1 MSAAPVLRACPK
13 CGATYDDPRLG
24 FCKADGTPLGRAA
37 SDPLLGSVVAGR
49 YRIDAPLGEG
59 GMGRV
64 YTAEHLV
71 MQRPVALKIVREELA
86 GDPLVQKRFVRE
98 ARLASRLS
106 APEIVQTLDCGV
118 AEDGRLFLAMERLT
132 GRTLRER
139 ISQGSLPMP
148 EAFAVARAVLRG
160 LAVAHAGGVVHRD
173 LKPDNVF
180 LCDDGAVKVLDFGI
194 ARMLDEEA
202 TRLTST
208 GQVFGTPRY
217 MSPEQALS
225 TTDVA
230 ARSDL

>member
-86 GDPLVQKRFVRE
+86 GDL
-98 ARLASRLS
+98 
-106 APEIVQTLDCGV
+106 
-118 AEDGRLFLAMERLT
+118 
-132 GRTLRER
+132 
-139 ISQGSLPMP
+139 
-148 EAFAVARAVLRG
+148 
-160 LAVAHAGGVVHRD
+160 
-173 LKPDNVF
+173 
-180 LCDDGAVKVLDFGI
+180 
-194 ARMLDEEA
+194 
-202 TRLTST
+202 
-208 GQVFGTPRY
+208 GTI
-217 MSPEQALS
+217 
-225 TTDVA
+225 TDPSEPYTV
-230 ARSDL
+230 